1 MVGKRRLG
9 ERERSIEISA
19 EEREREKFGR
29 ECHMFNEERER
40 EREFSETG

>member
-9 ERERSIEISA
+9 ERERSIEISL

-29 ECHMFNEERER
+29 GM
-40 EREFSETG
+40 SYV